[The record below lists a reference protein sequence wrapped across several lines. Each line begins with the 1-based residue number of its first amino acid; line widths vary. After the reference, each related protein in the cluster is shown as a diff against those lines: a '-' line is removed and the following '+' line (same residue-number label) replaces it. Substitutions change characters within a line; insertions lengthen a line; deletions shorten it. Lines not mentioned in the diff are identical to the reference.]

1 MVVFYNPHIIDD
13 FSALLREKKHE
24 EKNLTK
30 NVILSLWTQFIKLD
44 HLKPI
49 IRQREHNKI
58 VLLLLVNIYRL

>member
-13 FSALLREKKHE
+13 FSSLLREKSTRK
-24 EKNLTK
+24 KNLTK

-49 IRQREHNKI
+49 IRQRKHNKI